1 METTPTPLS
10 EDYEVSP
17 EQIKRYRQDGH
28 VLLRHILSPEEVA
41 VWRPRIVNTALGHN
55 TENRPLEER
64 DTHGKAFLQTF
75 NLWELDADARAFV
88 LARRFAKIAADL
100 LGVDGVRVYH
110 DQALFKEPG
119 GGPTPWHQ
127 DQYHWPLDTTNIVT
141 MWMPLVDASEEM
153 GTLRFATK
161 THMEGDLGTFN
172 LSDESQ
178 AYFEDLVQKRG
189 FPLNQSAMQ
198 AGDATFHAGWTLHSA
213 PGNTS
218 DTARE
223 VMTIIYYP
231 DGARI
236 TEPSNKHHQTD
247 IDQWMPSLKPGDLA
261 ASRLNPLVYSRG
273 AA

>member
-1 METTPTPLS
+1 MPATTPPLS
-10 EDYEVSP
+10 EDYAVSP
-17 EQIKRYRQDGH
+17 EHIEQYRQDGH
-28 VLLRHILSPEEVA
+28 VLLRGILSPQGVA
-41 VWRPRIVNTALGHN
+41 LWRPRIVNTALGHN
-55 TENRPLEER
+55 TENRPLEQR

-75 NLWELDADARAFV
+75 NLWELDPDARAFV

-100 LGVDGVRVYH
+100 LGVDAVRVYH

-127 DQYHWPLDTTNIVT
+127 DQYYWPLDTTNTVT

-153 GTLRFATK
+153 GTLQFATK
-161 THMEGDLGTFN
+161 THAEGDLGTFN

-178 AYFEDLVQKRG
+178 AYFDDLVQKRG
-189 FPLNQSAMQ
+189 FTLTQAPLH

-213 PGNTS
+213 PGNRTES
-218 DTARE
+218 ARE
-223 VMTIIYYP
+223 VMTIIYFP

-236 TEPSNKHHQTD
+236 TPPSNKHHQID
-247 IDQWMPSLKPGDLA
+247 INQWMPGLQPGDLA

-273 AA
+273 